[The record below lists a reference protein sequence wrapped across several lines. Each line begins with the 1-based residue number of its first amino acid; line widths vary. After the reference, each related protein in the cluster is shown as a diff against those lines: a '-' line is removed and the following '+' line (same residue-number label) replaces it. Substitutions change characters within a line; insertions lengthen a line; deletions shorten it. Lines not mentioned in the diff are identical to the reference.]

1 MHGKERC
8 GLDSTGTTGS
18 GIVGTGKAYITPGI
32 IADMLRLLYAAE
44 TILEGSSMLPQCS
57 VLPLYPH
64 SKQPSAVARGACRS
78 AHATKVPVSLCWSFL
93 KLQLNKEEL
102 C

>member
-44 TILEGSSMLPQCS
+44 TYLEGSSMLPQCS
-57 VLPLYPH
+57 GLPLYPH
-64 SKQPSAVARGACRS
+64 SKQPSAVLSEGCVQVCACNQGACLAMLVIPQAS
-78 AHATKVPVSLCWSFL
+78 AK
-93 KLQLNKEEL
+93 
-102 C
+102 